1 MCLKVLRVEHV
12 AILIAV
18 DFSSCQVLEDLQ
30 ITSCYLDV
38 FEIRSPSAKRLSLVK
53 CTFGTTAWLDM
64 DRAHICAPSLISLEI
79 QGCDGINPVLESMP
93 LLQDAS
99 VWFGCSDERG
109 KSCGQKW
116 GLCLACDEKIRK
128 HDNNDRCVLLGGLSN
143 VTALKLGGSFG
154 LYTFRKDLPLCPTFN
169 KLRTFYLVDWCLTS
183 DISAL
188 LRFLHHTP
196 NLEKLTLELC
206 ENEMC
211 SQMEIE
217 DCNPIEPRI
226 LLGQLNTV
234 KVIYVSS
241 MDERVQRA
249 LETIFITLECQNLEK
264 LNFQNIC

>member
-109 KSCGQKW
+109 KSCSAGSCGQKW

-128 HDNNDRCVLLGGLSN
+128 HDNNDGCVLLGGLSN
-143 VTALKLGGSFG
+143 VTALKLRGSFG
-154 LYTFRKDLPLCPTFN
+154 L
-169 KLRTFYLVDWCLTS
+169 VCL
-183 DISAL
+183 
-188 LRFLHHTP
+188 H
-196 NLEKLTLELC
+196 
-206 ENEMC
+206 
-211 SQMEIE
+211 
-217 DCNPIEPRI
+217 
-226 LLGQLNTV
+226 
-234 KVIYVSS
+234 
-241 MDERVQRA
+241 
-249 LETIFITLECQNLEK
+249 FI
-264 LNFQNIC
+264 